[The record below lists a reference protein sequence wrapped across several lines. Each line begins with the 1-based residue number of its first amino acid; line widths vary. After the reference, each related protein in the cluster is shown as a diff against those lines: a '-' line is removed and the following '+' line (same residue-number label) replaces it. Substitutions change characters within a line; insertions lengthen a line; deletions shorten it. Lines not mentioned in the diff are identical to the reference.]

1 MANTSEIVTERGYKL
16 DEVLAKL
23 PDDCFQFA
31 CIREKG
37 VWILSYHVPVEINE
51 VS

>member
-1 MANTSEIVTERGYKL
+1 MTHTSEIVEERGYKL

-23 PDDCFQFA
+23 PDDCSQFA

-37 VWILSYHVPVEINE
+37 VWILSYHVPVEIKE
-51 VS
+51 GS